1 MKLMF
6 ASDIHGSRS
15 ACEAVLA
22 AYKAEG
28 AERLVLLGDLLY
40 HGPRN
45 DLPEEYDTKKV
56 VKLLSVFADFDTPIV
71 AVRGNCDAEVD
82 QMVLQFPIMADYAL
96 FDLDGRTAFI
106 THGHLF
112 NLDQLPPH
120 KPGDLLIHGHTHV
133 LTVQEKDGMTYINPG
148 SAALPKEDHPKSYMI
163 YENGTFTIKTLT
175 GDVILTHTL

>member
-45 DLPEEYDTKKV
+45 NLPDAYDPKGVIALLNGVKK
-56 VKLLSVFADFDTPIV
+56 
-71 AVRGNCDAEVD
+71 R
-82 QMVLQFPIMADYAL
+82 
-96 FDLDGRTAFI
+96 
-106 THGHLF
+106 
-112 NLDQLPPH
+112 
-120 KPGDLLIHGHTHV
+120 
-133 LTVQEKDGMTYINPG
+133 
-148 SAALPKEDHPKSYMI
+148 AALRARQLRR
-163 YENGTFTIKTLT
+163 G
-175 GDVILTHTL
+175 G

>member
-45 DLPEEYDTKKV
+45 NLPDEYDPKGVIALLNGVKTGNLPDGLENKV
-56 VKLLSVFADFDTPIV
+56 TAD
-71 AVRGNCDAEVD
+71 GNRIDELCT
-82 QMVLQFPIMADYAL
+82 I
-96 FDLDGRTAFI
+96 
-106 THGHLF
+106 
-112 NLDQLPPH
+112 
-120 KPGDLLIHGHTHV
+120 
-133 LTVQEKDGMTYINPG
+133 G
-148 SAALPKEDHPKSYMI
+148 S
-163 YENGTFTIKTLT
+163 
-175 GDVILTHTL
+175 